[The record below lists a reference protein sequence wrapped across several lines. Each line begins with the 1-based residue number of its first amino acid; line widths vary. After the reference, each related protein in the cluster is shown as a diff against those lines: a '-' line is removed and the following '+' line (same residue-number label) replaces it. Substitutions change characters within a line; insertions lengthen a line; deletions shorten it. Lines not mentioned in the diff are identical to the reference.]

1 MQDCFSHCFHGL
13 ISYAGII
20 KLTQSKYYKYALSG
34 EMRMSAQ
41 FDHVSVIK
49 KSNVYFGGLCISH
62 TVQFED
68 GTKKTL
74 GILLPTEKSLTFETH
89 VPERMEIIS
98 GECRVQIGD
107 SEESELFRAG
117 QSFYVPGNSRFKIET
132 DEVLDYVCHFEG

>member
-1 MQDCFSHCFHGL
+1 
-13 ISYAGII
+13 
-20 KLTQSKYYKYALSG
+20 
-34 EMRMSAQ
+34 MSNQ
-41 FDHVSVIK
+41 FDHVSVVK
-49 KSNVYFGGLCISH
+49 KSNVYFDGLCISH

-74 GILLPTEKSLTFETH
+74 GVILPTEQALTFQTH

-98 GECRVQIGD
+98 GDCRVQIGD
-107 SEESELFRAG
+107 KTESELFRAG

>member
-1 MQDCFSHCFHGL
+1 M
-13 ISYAGII
+13 
-20 KLTQSKYYKYALSG
+20 
-34 EMRMSAQ
+34 
-41 FDHVSVIK
+41 
-49 KSNVYFGGLCISH
+49 
-62 TVQFED
+62 QFED

-74 GILLPTEKSLTFETH
+74 GVILPTEQALTFQTH

-107 SEESELFRAG
+107 KTESELFRAG